1 MEDVKKTIKEFI
13 LKEFL
18 PGEDPEQLTDL
29 TPLITGGILDSLAS
43 LKLMDF
49 LEDQFRIETEAH
61 EVSVDYLDSLADIA
75 NFVQF
80 KLNQASV

>member
-75 NFVQF
+75 NFVQS
-80 KLNQASV
+80 KLSQASV

>member
-18 PGEDPEQLTDL
+18 PGEDPEQLTDS

-49 LEDQFRIETEAH
+49 LEEQFRIETEAH
-61 EVSVDYLDSLADIA
+61 EVNEDHLDSLADIA
-75 NFVQF
+75 NFVES
-80 KLNQASV
+80 KLANSSV